1 MTALYLVSPGEE
13 NVKSENRGKHKA
25 LKHQNFLI
33 SFLLFSYHIPSDNS
47 NLVKINNVHTV
58 KSNISYWNGQGSL
71 WLSVL

>member
-1 MTALYLVSPGEE
+1 MTALYLVSPGEG
-13 NVKSENRGKHKA
+13 NVKSESGGNKA

-47 NLVKINNVHTV
+47 NLVKINNVHTA

-71 WLSVL
+71 WLSAL

>member
-13 NVKSENRGKHKA
+13 NVKSESRKKKNKA

-33 SFLLFSYHIPSDNS
+33 SFLLFSYHILSDNS
-47 NLVKINNVHTV
+47 NLVKINNVPTV

-71 WLSVL
+71 

>member
-13 NVKSENRGKHKA
+13 NVKSESEGKNKA

-71 WLSVL
+71 WLSEL

>member
-13 NVKSENRGKHKA
+13 NVKSESRGKNKA